1 MEVACRAD
9 TAMPPSPVIDV
20 DIGVVAD
27 RPLPESP
34 MAAGLACSTLE
45 PSDSLTEIS
54 SNDSYLFVSKPYE
67 LPSSFFCSIFNSSF
81 SSSVLIPS

>member
-20 DIGVVAD
+20 DIGTAAD

-45 PSDSLTEIS
+45 SSDSLTEIS
-54 SNDSYLFVSKPYE
+54 
-67 LPSSFFCSIFNSSF
+67 
-81 SSSVLIPS
+81 